1 MSEEEV
7 RQIGLDLSLMS
18 AEVLELLLA
27 DEALEEGFFGEVLG
41 ANRQRPEI
49 LNVLLTHYRTPFEIR
64 AEVSGILHL
73 PAPDEKQLAL
83 FRKAA
88 EETPAEEKKQTLL
101 TKLRMMGV
109 GEKIQLAMRGSR
121 EVRNLLLKDTNKEVV
136 KTVMQNPKMTE
147 SEVELIA
154 MNRNISEE
162 ILRTIGSRRE
172 WMKNY
177 AVTLALVTNPKTPI
191 GVSVSQIPRIRKSDL
206 VKFEKNRNLPE
217 AVRAAA
223 KGLLAKQKKQP

>member
-1 MSEEEV
+1 MTDEV
-7 RQIGLDLSLMS
+7 RQIGLDLGLMS
-18 AEVLELLLA
+18 AEVMELLLA
-27 DEALEEGFFGEVLG
+27 DEAIEGGFFTEVLN
-41 ANRQRPEI
+41 ANRQRKEI
-49 LNVLLTHYRTPFEIR
+49 LNVLLTHYKTPFEIR
-64 AEVSGILHL
+64 AEVSGILRL

-83 FRKAA
+83 LKQKAEGA
-88 EETPAEEKKQTLL
+88 PEEERKQTLL
-101 TKLRMMGV
+101 TKIRVMSA

-121 EVRNLLLKDTNKEVV
+121 EVRNILIKDTNKEVV

-177 AVTLALVTNPKTPI
+177 AVTLALVTNPKTPVGI
-191 GVSVSQIPRIRKSDL
+191 SMAQIPRIKKGDL
-206 VKFEKNRNLPE
+206 VKFETNKNLPE

-223 KGLLAKQKKQP
+223 KGFLAKQKKQR

>member
-1 MSEEEV
+1 MTEEV
-7 RQIGLDLSLMS
+7 RQIGLDLSVMS
-18 AEVLELLLA
+18 ADVLKLLLA
-27 DEALEEGFFGEVLG
+27 DETLEESFFNEVLT

-49 LNVLLTHYRTPFEIR
+49 LNVLLTHFRTPFEIR

-73 PAPDEKQLAL
+73 PAPNEKQLAL
-83 FRKAA
+83 LRSA
-88 EETPAEEKKQTLL
+88 EEEKPADERKQTLL
-101 TKLRMMGV
+101 TKIQTMNA
-109 GEKIQLAMRGSR
+109 GEKIQLAMRGNR
-121 EVRNLLLKDTNKEVV
+121 EVRNILIKDTNKEVV
-136 KTVMQNPKMTE
+136 KTVMQNPKMTD

-154 MNRNISEE
+154 MNRNVSEE

-177 AVTLALVTNPKTPI
+177 AVMLALVTNPKTPI

-206 VKFEKNRNLPE
+206 VKFEKNKNLPE

-223 KGLLAKQKKQP
+223 KGLLAKQKKQA

>member
-1 MSEEEV
+1 MTEEV
-7 RQIGLDLSLMS
+7 RQIGLDMSLMS
-18 AEVLELLLA
+18 VGVLELLLA
-27 DEALEEGFFGEVLG
+27 EENLEPDFFGECLA
-41 ANRQRPEI
+41 ANRHRPEI
-49 LNVLLTHYRTPFEIR
+49 LQLLMSDFRTPFEIR
-64 AEVSGILHL
+64 AEASGILHL
-73 PAPDEKQLAL
+73 PAPDEKRLAL
-83 FRKAA
+83 LRKKAD
-88 EETPAEEKKQTLL
+88 ETPAEEKKQTLL
-101 TKLRMMGV
+101 TKIATMSV

-121 EVRNLLLKDTNKEVV
+121 EVRNILIKDTNKEVV

-162 ILRTIGSRRE
+162 VLRTVGSRRE

-191 GVSVSQIPRIRKSDL
+191 GVSLGQIPRIRKGDL